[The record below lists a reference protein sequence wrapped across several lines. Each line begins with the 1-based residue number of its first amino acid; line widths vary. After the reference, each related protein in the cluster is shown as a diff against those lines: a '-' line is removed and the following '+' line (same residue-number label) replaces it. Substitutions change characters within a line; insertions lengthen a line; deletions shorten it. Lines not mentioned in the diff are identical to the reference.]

1 MPIAFRRDTAPINMA
16 RTVIPF
22 GPQHPVL
29 PEPIHL
35 DLVVEDEKVVEA
47 RPSIGFIHRGLEK
60 LAEQKDFI
68 EFVYVAERICGICSF
83 IHGQTYC
90 QAVEDIMNIAV
101 PPRALY
107 LRTVWGELS
116 RIHSHLLWLGLMA
129 DGMGF
134 ESLFMHSWRVREK
147 VLNIV
152 EATTGG
158 RVIFGACKIG
168 GVRRDMDA
176 GTIQSLLKD
185 LEAIERDM
193 HEITKVFLE
202 DRSVKDRLC
211 GVGVLSEQEAYDLG
225 CVGPTLR
232 GSGVDQDMR
241 QLGYAA
247 FKDIQVEPVT
257 RTEGDSYARC
267 AVRCEEL
274 FQSAEIIRQAL
285 AKIPEGEIAVKITG
299 NPTGETITRTEQ
311 PRGEVV
317 YHLKANG
324 TKNLQRFRVR
334 TPTFANIPAM
344 LKLLPGCDLADV
356 PVLVLTIDPCIS
368 CTER

>member
-1 MPIAFRRDTAPINMA
+1 MA

-29 PEPIHL
+29 PEPVHL

-60 LAEQKDFI
+60 LAEKKDYI

-90 QAVEDIMNIAV
+90 QAVETLMNVQV

-116 RIHSHLLWLGLMA
+116 RLHSHLLWLGLMA

-158 RVIFGACKIG
+158 RVIFGSCKVG

-176 GTIQSLLKD
+176 ETIRNLPQELD
-185 LEAIERDM
+185 EIEREM
-193 HEITKVFLE
+193 REITKVFLDE
-202 DRSVKDRLC
+202 RSAKARLC
-211 GVGVLSEQEAYDLG
+211 GVGVLSKQEAHDLG

-232 GSGVDQDMR
+232 GSGVAQDMR

-247 FKDIQVEPVT
+247 FGDIQIEPVT
-257 RTEGDSYARC
+257 RPEGDCYARC

-274 FQSAEIIRQAL
+274 FQSVKIIRQAL
-285 AKIPEGEIAVKITG
+285 ARIPDGEIAVKVTG
-299 NPTGETITRTEQ
+299 NPAGETITRTEQ

-324 TKNLQRFRVR
+324 SKNLQRFRVR
-334 TPTFANIPAM
+334 TPTFANLPAM
-344 LKLLPGCDLADV
+344 LKMLPGCDLADV
-356 PVLVLTIDPCIS
+356 PMIVLTIDPCIS

>member
-1 MPIAFRRDTAPINMA
+1 MS
-16 RTVIPF
+16 RTIIPF

-29 PEPIHL
+29 PEPVHL
-35 DLVVEDEKVVEA
+35 DLVVEDEKVLEA

-60 LAEQKDFI
+60 LVEKKDYV
-68 EFVYVAERICGICSF
+68 EFVYIAERICGICSF

-90 QAVEDIMNIAV
+90 QAIETIMNIAV

-129 DGMGF
+129 DSVGF
-134 ESLFMHSWRVREK
+134 ENLFMHSWRVREK
-147 VLNIV
+147 VLNII

-158 RVIFGACKIG
+158 RVIFGSCKIG
-168 GVRRDMDA
+168 GVRRDITPDA
-176 GTIQSLLKD
+176 IKQMLVDLKK
-185 LEAIERDM
+185 IEQDTR
-193 HEITKVFLE
+193 EITKVFLN
-202 DRSVKDRLC
+202 DSSVKDRLC
-211 GVGVLSEQEAYDLG
+211 GVGVLSRQDAYELG
-225 CVGPTLR
+225 CVGPMLR
-232 GSGVDQDMR
+232 ASGVVQDMR

-247 FKDIQVEPVT
+247 FKDLDFTPIT

-267 AVRCEEL
+267 AVRCQEL
-274 FQSAEIIRQAL
+274 FQSMDIIRQAL
-285 AKIPEGEIAVKITG
+285 AKIPDGEIAVKVTG
-299 NPTGETITRTEQ
+299 NPNGEVLARTEQ
-311 PRGEVV
+311 PRGEVA
-317 YHLKANG
+317 YCLKANG

-334 TPTFANIPAM
+334 TPTFANLPAM

>member
-1 MPIAFRRDTAPINMA
+1 MA
-16 RTVIPF
+16 RTIIPF

-47 RPSIGFIHRGLEK
+47 RPSIGFVHRGLEK
-60 LAEQKDFI
+60 LVEKKDYQ

-90 QAVEDIMNIAV
+90 QAVEDIMDIAV
-101 PPRALY
+101 PPRARY

-134 ESLFMHSWRVREK
+134 ESLFMHSWRVRER

-158 RVIFGACKIG
+158 RVIFGSCKIG

-176 GTIQSLLKD
+176 GAITNTLTELAVIEKD
-185 LEAIERDM
+185 LREV
-193 HEITKVFLE
+193 TQVFLN
-202 DRSVKDRLC
+202 DNSVKRRLR
-211 GVGVLSEQEAYDLG
+211 GIGALSGQEAHELG
-225 CVGPTLR
+225 CVGPVLR
-232 GSGVDQDMR
+232 ASGVAQDIR
-241 QLGYAA
+241 KLGYAA
-247 FKDIQVEPVT
+247 YAELEMEPVT

-274 FQSAEIIRQAL
+274 LQSISLIRQAL
-285 AKIPEGEIAVKITG
+285 GKMPEGEVAVKVTG
-299 NPTGETITRTEQ
+299 NPKGEVIMRTEQ

-317 YHLKANG
+317 YCLKANG
-324 TKNLQRFRVR
+324 SKNLERFRVR
-334 TPTFANIPAM
+334 TPTFANLPAM
-344 LKLLPGCDLADV
+344 LKLLQGCDLADV